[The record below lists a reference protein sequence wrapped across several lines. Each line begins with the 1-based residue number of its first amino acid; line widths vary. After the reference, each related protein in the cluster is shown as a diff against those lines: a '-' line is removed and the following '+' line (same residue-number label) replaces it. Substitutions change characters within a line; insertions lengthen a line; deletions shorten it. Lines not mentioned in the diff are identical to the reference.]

1 MSAGQ
6 EAEVAMDAKTAQ
18 ERRVPPEA
26 EKAAAEPAD
35 ATAKGG
41 ISWRAAAQAAIIGI
55 FLIMFWGALE
65 FARPVL
71 LPIVSAIVVGLMLG
85 RLTARATELGI
96 PQSITAIVLMA
107 LVIGMFYAI
116 IVLLSAPVVEW
127 VGKAPEVGNLLRQKL
142 YFLDRP
148 LAALE
153 DLRKALSPQGG
164 ATLKVD
170 TGTDLVAPMITVV
183 TPAIGQ
189 IVVFFGTLFFF
200 LLGRND
206 LRRYLV
212 VFFDKRESRL
222 RTLRILN
229 DVEHQL
235 TSYLSVVAVINACV
249 GIFAGIAVYLIGYP
263 NPPAFAVL
271 AFVLNFIPYLGPL
284 IMEVV
289 LFGVGLVTFPTLQQ
303 ALIAPLVFLAFTTL
317 EGHFIT
323 PMIMGARLTLAPI
336 TVFIALVFWTWLWG
350 PVGAFLAVPLLIVG
364 LVTMQHL
371 YPEDNTLPG

>member
-1 MSAGQ
+1 MSAGR
-6 EAEVAMDAKTAQ
+6 EAEAVVDARPAQ
-18 ERRVPPEA
+18 ERRVTPEA
-26 EKAAAEPAD
+26 DKAVAAEAAD
-35 ATAKGG
+35 ATAKRV
-41 ISWRAAAQAAIIGI
+41 ISWRAAAQASVIGI
-55 FLIMFWGALE
+55 FLIMFWAALE

-71 LPIVSAIVVGLMLG
+71 LPIVSAMVVGLMFGPLS
-85 RLTARATELGI
+85 ARAARLGI
-96 PQSITAIVLMA
+96 PQSVTAIVLLA

-127 VGKAPEVGNLLRQKL
+127 VGKAPEVGSMLRQKL

-153 DLRKALSPQGG
+153 DMRKALSPQGN
-164 ATLKVD
+164 ALKVD
-170 TGTDLVAPMITVV
+170 TGTDLVAPVITVV

-200 LLGRND
+200 LLGRNE

-235 TSYLSVVAVINACV
+235 TSYLSIVAVINACV
-249 GIFAGIAVYLIGYP
+249 GLFAGIAVYLVGYP

-303 ALIAPLVFLAFTTL
+303 ALIAPLLFLAFTTL

>member
-1 MSAGQ
+1 MSAGR
-6 EAEVAMDAKTAQ
+6 EAEVVVDARPAQ

-26 EKAAAEPAD
+26 EKAEAAEQA
-35 ATAKGG
+35 AKR
-41 ISWRAAAQAAIIGI
+41 IVSWRAAAQAATIGI
-55 FLIMFWGALE
+55 FLIMFCAVLE
-65 FARPVL
+65 FARPIL
-71 LPIVSAIVVGLMLG
+71 LPIVSAMIVGLMLG
-85 RLTARATELGI
+85 PLSSRAAQLGI
-96 PQSITAIVLMA
+96 PQAITAIVLLA

-127 VGKAPEVGNLLRQKL
+127 IGKAPEVGSLLRQKL

-153 DLRKALSPQGG
+153 DLRKALSPQDG
-164 ATLKVD
+164 ALKVD
-170 TGTDLVAPMITVV
+170 TGTNLLAPVLTVV
-183 TPAIGQ
+183 TPAVGQ
-189 IVVFFGTLFFF
+189 TVIFIGTLFFF
-200 LLGRND
+200 LLGRNE

-212 VFFDKRESRL
+212 VFFNKRESRL

-229 DVEHQL
+229 DAEHHL
-235 TSYLSVVAVINACV
+235 TSYLSVVTLINACV
-249 GIFAGIAVYLIGYP
+249 GIFAGIATYLIGYP
-263 NPPAFAVL
+263 NPIAFAVL

-284 IMEVV
+284 IMEIV
-289 LFGVGLVTFPTLQQ
+289 LFGVGLVTFPTLEQ
-303 ALIAPLVFLAFTTL
+303 ALIAPLVFLAFATL

>member
-1 MSAGQ
+1 
-6 EAEVAMDAKTAQ
+6 VDAKLAQ
-18 ERRVPPEA
+18 ERRLPPEA
-26 EKAAAEPAD
+26 EKAEAAE
-35 ATAKGG
+35 TAAKR
-41 ISWRAAAQAAIIGI
+41 IVSWRATAQAATIGI
-55 FLIMFWGALE
+55 FLIMFVAALE
-65 FARPVL
+65 FGRPIL
-71 LPIVSAIVVGLMLG
+71 LPIISAMIVGLMLG
-85 RLTARATELGI
+85 PLSSRAARFGI
-96 PQSITAIVLMA
+96 PQSITAIVLLA

-127 VGKAPEVGNLLRQKL
+127 IGKAPEVGNLFRQKL

-153 DLRKALSPQGG
+153 DMRKALSPQGG
-164 ATLKVD
+164 ALKVD
-170 TGTDLVAPMITVV
+170 TGPDLVAPVLTVV
-183 TPAIGQ
+183 TPAVGQ
-189 IVVFFGTLFFF
+189 TVIFFGTLFFF
-200 LLGRND
+200 LLGRNE

-229 DVEHQL
+229 DVEHHL
-235 TSYLSVVAVINACV
+235 TSYLSIVALINACV
-249 GIFAGIAVYLIGYP
+249 GIFAGVATYLIGYP
-263 NPPAFAVL
+263 NPIAFAVL
-271 AFVLNFIPYLGPL
+271 AFVLNFVPYLGPL
-284 IMEVV
+284 IMEIV
-289 LFGVGLVTFPTLQQ
+289 LFGVGLVTFPTVEQ

-336 TVFIALVFWTWLWG
+336 TVFVALVFWTWLWG